1 MLECLERERV
11 VEQVKLHCC
20 NFMWLKPG
28 HACARVRGA
37 LDKAGVPYEMV
48 HHRHPRGKR
57 DELIAKTGQN
67 ALPVIE
73 FADGHT
79 YREQSKD
86 MAARIAAGKLS
97 ES

>member
-1 MLECLERERV
+1 MEP
-11 VEQVKLHCC
+11 VKLHCC
-20 NFMWLKPG
+20 NFMWIKPG
-28 HACARVRGA
+28 HACARVRTA

-57 DELIAKTGQN
+57 DDLIAKTGQN
-67 ALPVIE
+67 MLPVIE

-86 MAARIAAGKLS
+86 MAARIAAGKLD